1 MFVIIEGIDCAG
13 KSTLATQVVDALSAR
28 GDSVE
33 ELHRGV
39 PERAV
44 LDEYQL
50 DVELYRPNQGRSIV
64 ADRWH
69 WGEPVYGELYRG
81 KSELG
86 VAGMRFVELFLR
98 SRGAITVLAEAPSS
112 VILQRFEQRGEDYL
126 KPEDVDRVLAH
137 YGELYDLSATG
148 VLRTELDGPVNDVVE
163 QVLQHG
169 DFWANLTA
177 DLEPYQTYVGDR
189 TPGVLLLGEER
200 SDTSVSSLTAFRPDK
215 INSAH
220 YLLNALPGSIWRSVG
235 LANLFEEPDLE
246 GLLETLA
253 QPPII
258 ALGRR
263 VSDELKKRG
272 IEHGSVPH
280 PQWVKRFKHSEQAA
294 YGQLI
299 HDTMQTGEE
308 NITWPKSSTY
318 EI

>member
-13 KSTLATQVVDALSAR
+13 KSGLATEVAKALRAR

-39 PERAV
+39 PERHP

-50 DVELYRPNQGRSIV
+50 DVEHYRPGQGQSIV

-81 KSELG
+81 KSVLG
-86 VAGMRFVELFLR
+86 TSGFRYVELFLR
-98 SRGAITVLAEAPSS
+98 SRGAITALVEAPAST
-112 VILQRFEQRGEDYL
+112 ILQRFTVRGEDYL
-126 KPEDVDRVLAH
+126 QPQHVDQVLTH
-137 YGELYDLSATG
+137 YGEIYERSTTA
-148 VLRTELDGPVNDVVE
+148 VERVELDGPVDQVVK
-163 QVLQHG
+163 QLLTHG
-169 DFWANLTA
+169 DFWSNLTA
-177 DLEPYQTYVGDR
+177 DLEPFPTYIGDR

-200 SDTSVSSLTAFRPDK
+200 SDTTVPSLTAFRPSK
-215 INSAH
+215 VNSAD
-220 YLLNALPGSIWRSVG
+220 YLLNALPESLWKSVG
-235 LANLFEEPDLE
+235 LANLFEEPNLDE
-246 GLLETLA
+246 LLETLA
-253 QPPII
+253 QPRVV
-258 ALGRR
+258 ALGRK

-280 PQWVKRFKHSEQAA
+280 PQWVKRFKHSEQLA

-299 HDTMQTGEE
+299 HDTMINGKE